1 MAGSTL
7 STFDAILKTQYLG
20 PIREQLNSSSVLYSR
35 LEKNE
40 DSVVGKNFTIPLH
53 YGRNEGVGARAEG
66 GTLPDA
72 GNQAY
77 KECIVPMKYQYGRI
91 QITGPTIKAARSN
104 EGAFLRAVDS
114 EMLCWRATE

>member
-1 MAGSTL
+1 MGSTL

-66 GTLPDA
+66 GTLPSA
-72 GNQAY
+72 GNPKALHLHNPAMQ
-77 KECIVPMKYQYGRI
+77 VPI
-91 QITGPTIKAARSN
+91 
-104 EGAFLRAVDS
+104 
-114 EMLCWRATE
+114 

>member
-1 MAGSTL
+1 MGSTL

-66 GTLPDA
+66 GTLPAA
-72 GNQAY
+72 GSQAY
-77 KECIVPMKYQYGRI
+77 KECILPMRYQY
-91 QITGPTIKAARSN
+91 
-104 EGAFLRAVDS
+104 
-114 EMLCWRATE
+114 

>member
-1 MAGSTL
+1 MGSTL

-53 YGRNEGVGARAEG
+53 YGQIGRAH
-66 GTLPDA
+66 
-72 GNQAY
+72 
-77 KECIVPMKYQYGRI
+77 V
-91 QITGPTIKAARSN
+91 
-104 EGAFLRAVDS
+104 
-114 EMLCWRATE
+114 

>member
-72 GNQAY
+72 LWFGKKFAGLSS
-77 KECIVPMKYQYGRI
+77 KLIV
-91 QITGPTIKAARSN
+91 ITPDVRVAAS
-104 EGAFLRAVDS
+104 
-114 EMLCWRATE
+114 